1 VTKINVASKT
11 SPNARERG
19 TQVQSEKLQE
29 VSSHNPR
36 QNKYTL
42 KRKSDAM
49 EDYTNKGSPASKKLR
64 VSENKENNPFYS
76 KLDHRSDDF
85 IDADPAVKGTIL
97 ASSESDESLRKKLRK
112 PTASKA
118 LVIRSSSDISRH
130 ASEPPLPIQQAPVSW
145 SATPEK
151 LDNIIK
157 ASSKIYEKLSE
168 AYHMKTETPISKTK
182 IVPSHE
188 SGWIVEVKSNAFRR

>member
-1 VTKINVASKT
+1 MKINVASKT
-11 SPNARERG
+11 SPNVRERG
-19 TQVQSEKLQE
+19 TQVQGEKVQE
-29 VSSHNPR
+29 TSSHNPK

-49 EDYTNKGSPASKKLR
+49 EDYTNEASPASKKLR
-64 VSENKENNPFYS
+64 VSENKENNPFS
-76 KLDHRSDDF
+76 PKLDHRNDDF
-85 IDADPAVKGTIL
+85 IDVDPAVKETIL

-118 LVIRSSSDISRH
+118 LVIRSSSDIPRH
-130 ASEPPLPIQQAPVSW
+130 AAGPPLPIQQGPVSM

-151 LDNIIK
+151 LDDIIK

-168 AYHMKTETPISKTK
+168 AYHMKTETPIAKSK

-188 SGWIVEVKSNAFRR
+188 SEWVVEVKSNAFRR